1 MQNINYA
8 KNLKFDNNYA
18 DILKKIIRNTD
29 PDTYQHSQRL
39 KMPALKLGIEFELE
53 RDQLREL
60 LLLAE
65 LHDLG
70 KVIIDKTILNK
81 KGPLNNKEWIK
92 IKEHPMAGFQ
102 IAYNSLNLITVAE
115 GILTHHEW
123 WDGSGYPLGIAG
135 EEIPLIA
142 RIIAVVDAYDVMK
155 YGRNY
160 RDAMTDSEIIDE
172 LKLSSGTQFDPL
184 VIEKFVNL
192 INYNFK
198 C

>member
-1 MQNINYA
+1 MNYA

-18 DILKKIIRNTD
+18 AILKKIIKNTD

-39 KMPALKLGIEFELE
+39 KRPALKLAAEFELE
-53 RDQLREL
+53 REDMRDL

-70 KVIIDKTILNK
+70 KVIIDKKILNK
-81 KGPLNNKEWIK
+81 NGPLNNKEWIK
-92 IKEHPMAGFQ
+92 IKEHPMVGFQ

-123 WDGSGYPLGIAG
+123 WDGSGYPLEIAG

-142 RIIAVVDAYDVMK
+142 RVIAVVDAYDVMK

-172 LKLSSGTQFDPL
+172 LKRSSGSQFDPL

-192 INYNFK
+192 ISSDFK